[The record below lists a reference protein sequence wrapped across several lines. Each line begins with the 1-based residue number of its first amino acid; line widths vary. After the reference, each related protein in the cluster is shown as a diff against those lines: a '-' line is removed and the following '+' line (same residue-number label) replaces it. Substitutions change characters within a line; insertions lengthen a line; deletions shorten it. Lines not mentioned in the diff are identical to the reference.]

1 MRTLFLV
8 DTENDDNLIP
18 ANPDKFLDGPDAA
31 SGEFGEEDHAL
42 DVIVFELCGKIQS
55 AGRSVAIK
63 DPDQFNICTHFRNL
77 ADLYHDEFVYF
88 WVFLLIITHFVCCC
102 REGQNNRRCF
112 PSSSPHP
119 QLKATLDTSAASVS
133 SISALDTP
141 SRRRHTRSDPF
152 LRTRRRCLP
161 RLPTLSHTI
170 RSTTTTARTLQS
182 QSQALRVRIT
192 PFFLLIFGALTRLIV
207 FISLESFNPRSGHKL
222 SHVPCRFYKMGAC
235 TAGQACQFSH
245 TIVDRGGKDV
255 CQWYIKGNCKFGH
268 KCALAHVLPGQPM
281 GMDRKNKK
289 AAQLAGQA
297 AGNQRASKNNTRS
310 NTPQTQQMKEENGEE
325 TSKTQSQRVPRT
337 PSKTVQGN
345 ISATAPS
352 PHSSE
357 EPAEELEKSQRP
369 SDYPPINNTLP
380 TPTETPPLPAAV
392 SRPLTQRFS
401 TRNTSSDLGYGPIGS
416 PPNSSPA
423 RPAFQSA
430 VQFSPGT
437 SPHHRHALSTSPF
450 AAGRASALTGFPDRE
465 VGLGHRPIQSAS
477 VLPRPIQRDSWQRQT
492 GQTDT
497 RTTALDSDEGDME
510 EFLPSS
516 LNDLLTPEERKRRL
530 SRSGS
535 SKPAP
540 TQANHQYSR
549 SVPAAGLLDP
559 SIWKD
564 TATEREL
571 STSAASVSFRGGF
584 GSEGPSPSHFP
595 GTSNAS
601 GAFLPQFH
609 RSTNQST
616 RGFVSHSFD
625 QDRDEVGVLPQL
637 GASRAL
643 RYDNNGVP
651 LGYGSNLSAALGS
664 DALSP
669 SARALQSH
677 APGQSLP
684 QGLAAGLSRL
694 HLVPPSYRGD
704 LPDLSEISGARGLR
718 SHTGSHLDATF
729 GRSSGILPHANPVS
743 ASPRD
748 SSVLSGMLRRQWPQS
763 NPSGTFGHSGGI
775 GQGSKED
782 DEPLFALDE

>member
-1 MRTLFLV
+1 MPASSADPLAH
-8 DTENDDNLIP
+8 DTFNDD
-18 ANPDKFLDGPDAA
+18 DGQDPSKSKPGA
-31 SGEFGEEDHAL
+31 
-42 DVIVFELCGKIQS
+42 KS
-55 AGRSVAIK
+55 ARYTG
-63 DPDQFNICTHFRNL
+63 
-77 ADLYHDEFVYF
+77 
-88 WVFLLIITHFVCCC
+88 
-102 REGQNNRRCF
+102 
-112 PSSSPHP
+112 
-119 QLKATLDTSAASVS
+119 
-133 SISALDTP
+133 
-141 SRRRHTRSDPF
+141 
-152 LRTRRRCLP
+152 
-161 RLPTLSHTI
+161 
-170 RSTTTTARTLQS
+170 
-182 QSQALRVRIT
+182 
-192 PFFLLIFGALTRLIV
+192 FLLIFGPLTRLIV
-207 FISLESFNPRSGHKL
+207 FISLGSFNPRSDNKL

-235 TAGQACQFSH
+235 TAGPACQFSH
-245 TIVDRGGKDV
+245 VLVDRGGKDV

-297 AGNQRASKNNTRS
+297 VGNQRTSKNHTRS
-310 NTPQTQQMKEENGEE
+310 NTPQTQQTKEENGEQ
-325 TSKTQSQRVPRT
+325 TPKTRVP
-337 PSKTVQGN
+337 KAVQGN

-352 PHSSE
+352 PRSSE
-357 EPAEELEKSQRP
+357 EPSEEPEKTDKP
-369 SDYPPINNTLP
+369 FENPPVNNTLP
-380 TPTETPPLPAAV
+380 TPTETPPLPAAI

-416 PPNSSPA
+416 PHNSSPA
-423 RPAFQSA
+423 RPAFQPV

-437 SPHHRHALSTSPF
+437 SPHHHHDAVALSTSPF
-450 AAGRASALTGFPDRE
+450 AAGRTSALTGFPDRE
-465 VGLGHRPIQSAS
+465 GLGHRPIQSAS
-477 VLPRPIQRDSWQRQT
+477 VLPRPIGIQRDSWQRQT
-492 GQTDT
+492 GQTDV
-497 RTTALDSDEGDME
+497 RTTTSDSDEGDME

-516 LNDLLTPEERKRRL
+516 LNDLLTPEERKRRF

-549 SVPAAGLLDP
+549 SVPAAGLLDA

-564 TATEREL
+564 TPTERVL
-571 STSAASVSFRGGF
+571 SSSIASMSLRSGF

-609 RSTNQST
+609 RSTNQSA

-637 GASRAL
+637 GTSRTL
-643 RYDNNGVP
+643 RYDNNGIP
-651 LGYGSNLSAALGS
+651 LGYGSNRSAALGS
-664 DALSP
+664 EALSP

-694 HLVPPSYRGD
+694 HLVPPSHRGD
-704 LPDLSEISGARGLR
+704 LPDLSEISGGVRGLR
-718 SHTGSHLDATF
+718 GHTGSQLDPTF
-729 GRSSGILPHANPVS
+729 GRNPGILPHANPVS

-748 SSVLSGMLRRQWPQS
+748 TSVLPGMLRRQWPHS
-763 NPSGTFGHSGGI
+763 NTQGILGHSGSL
-775 GQGSKED
+775 GQGSKEE

>member
-1 MRTLFLV
+1 MPASSADPLAHETF
-8 DTENDDNLIP
+8 NDD
-18 ANPDKFLDGPDAA
+18 DD
-31 SGEFGEEDHAL
+31 
-42 DVIVFELCGKIQS
+42 Q
-55 AGRSVAIK
+55 
-63 DPDQFNICTHFRNL
+63 DP
-77 ADLYHDEFVYF
+77 
-88 WVFLLIITHFVCCC
+88 
-102 REGQNNRRCF
+102 
-112 PSSSPHP
+112 
-119 QLKATLDTSAASVS
+119 
-133 SISALDTP
+133 
-141 SRRRHTRSDPF
+141 
-152 LRTRRRCLP
+152 
-161 RLPTLSHTI
+161 
-170 RSTTTTARTLQS
+170 S
-182 QSQALRVRIT
+182 QSKPGGKSAHHT
-192 PFFLLIFGALTRLIV
+192 SFLLIFGVLTRLIV
-207 FISLESFNPRSGHKL
+207 FISLGSFNPRSGNKL

-245 TIVDRGGKDV
+245 ALVDRGGKDV

-289 AAQLAGQA
+289 AAQLAGQV

-310 NTPQTQQMKEENGEE
+310 NTPQTPQTKEENGDQS
-325 TSKTQSQRVPRT
+325 SKTQSQRART

-352 PHSSE
+352 PRSSE
-357 EPAEELEKSQRP
+357 EPAEELGKTDRP
-369 SDYPPINNTLP
+369 SDNPPVNNTLP

-423 RPAFQSA
+423 RAAFQPV

-437 SPHHRHALSTSPF
+437 SPHHHHDAIALSTSPF
-450 AAGRASALTGFPDRE
+450 ATGRTSALTGFPDRE
-465 VGLGHRPIQSAS
+465 VGLGHRPIQSTS
-477 VLPRPIQRDSWQRQT
+477 VLPRPIGIQRDSWQRPT
-492 GQTDT
+492 GQTDI

-535 SKPAP
+535 SKPTP

-559 SIWKD
+559 SIWKG

-571 STSAASVSFRGGF
+571 STPAASMSFRSGF

-601 GAFLPQFH
+601 GAFLPQLH
-609 RSTNQST
+609 RSTNQSA

-637 GASRAL
+637 SAGRAL
-643 RYDNNGVP
+643 RYDNNGIP
-651 LGYGSNLSAALGS
+651 LGYGSNRGAALGS
-664 DALSP
+664 DAFSP

-704 LPDLSEISGARGLR
+704 LPDLSEISGGARGLR
-718 SHTGSHLDATF
+718 SHTGSQLDPTF
-729 GRSSGILPHANPVS
+729 SRGSGILPHVNPVS

-748 SSVLSGMLRRQWPQS
+748 TSALSGMLRRQWSHS
-763 NPSGTFGHSGGI
+763 NPSGAFGHPGGV

-782 DEPLFALDE
+782 DDALFALDE

>member
-1 MRTLFLV
+1 MPASSADPLAH
-8 DTENDDNLIP
+8 DNPNDD
-18 ANPDKFLDGPDAA
+18 DGQDPSKSKPGAKSA
-31 SGEFGEEDHAL
+31 SCVH
-42 DVIVFELCGKIQS
+42 
-55 AGRSVAIK
+55 
-63 DPDQFNICTHFRNL
+63 
-77 ADLYHDEFVYF
+77 
-88 WVFLLIITHFVCCC
+88 
-102 REGQNNRRCF
+102 
-112 PSSSPHP
+112 
-119 QLKATLDTSAASVS
+119 
-133 SISALDTP
+133 
-141 SRRRHTRSDPF
+141 
-152 LRTRRRCLP
+152 
-161 RLPTLSHTI
+161 
-170 RSTTTTARTLQS
+170 
-182 QSQALRVRIT
+182 
-192 PFFLLIFGALTRLIV
+192 FLLIFGPLTRSII
-207 FISLESFNPRSGHKL
+207 FISLGSFNLRSGNKL

-245 TIVDRGGKDV
+245 VLVDRGGKDV

-297 AGNQRASKNNTRS
+297 AGNQRTSKNNTRS
-310 NTPQTQQMKEENGEE
+310 NTPQTQQTREENGEE
-325 TSKTQSQRVPRT
+325 ISKTQSQRT
-337 PSKTVQGN
+337 PSRAVQGN

-352 PHSSE
+352 PRS
-357 EPAEELEKSQRP
+357 PEELVEESETTNKP
-369 SDYPPINNTLP
+369 LDIPPVNNTLP

-401 TRNTSSDLGYGPIGS
+401 ARNASSDLGYGPIGS

-423 RPAFQSA
+423 RTAFQP
-430 VQFSPGT
+430 VVHFSPGT
-437 SPHHRHALSTSPF
+437 SPHHHHDTTALSTSPF
-450 AAGRASALTGFPDRE
+450 ATGRTSARTGFPDRE

-477 VLPRPIQRDSWQRQT
+477 VLPRPIGIQRDSWQRPT
-492 GQTDT
+492 GKMDT

-516 LNDLLTPEERKRRL
+516 LNDLLTPEERTRRL
-530 SRSGS
+530 SRSGG
-535 SKPAP
+535 SKPPP

-549 SVPAAGLLDP
+549 SVPAAGLLNA

-564 TATEREL
+564 APTEREL
-571 STSAASVSFRGGF
+571 STSAASMSFRSGL

-601 GAFLPQFH
+601 GAFLPQLH
-609 RSTNQST
+609 RSTNQSA

-643 RYDNNGVP
+643 RYDNNGIP
-651 LGYGSNLSAALGS
+651 LGYGSNRSVALGS
-664 DALSP
+664 EALSP

-694 HLVPPSYRGD
+694 HLVPPHGGD

-718 SHTGSHLDATF
+718 SHGGQLDPTF
-729 GRSSGILPHANPVS
+729 GRNSGILPHPNPVS
-743 ASPRD
+743 AAPRD
-748 SSVLSGMLRRQWPQS
+748 TSVLSGMLRRQWSHS
-763 NPSGTFGHSGGI
+763 NTPGTFGHSGGI
-775 GQGSKED
+775 GHGSKED
-782 DEPLFALDE
+782 DDALFALDE